1 MVIATAVRDWRF
13 FLGRVSGR
21 GTGATF
27 AGVTAL
33 LLAAS
38 TATTVLWGSSMAATG
53 MPMPGGWTMS
63 MAWMRMP
70 EQTWPGAAASFIAMW
85 LVMMV
90 AMMLPSLAPTLWHY
104 REALARTGAA
114 CPNRLAALA
123 GVAYFLVWS
132 VIGAALFPGAVV
144 LAALEMQRPSLARA
158 VPAAAGVVVLLAG
171 VLQFSTWKAHR
182 LSCCRE
188 APGSGCA
195 LATDAA
201 AWRFG
206 LRFGLHCS
214 GGCAGFTAI
223 LLVIGVMDLRA
234 MAAVAAAITGER
246 LAPNG
251 ERVARAIGAAAV
263 LSGLYMIARAAGLA

>member
-13 FLGRVSGR
+13 SLGRISGR
-21 GTGATF
+21 GTGGAF

-33 LLAAS
+33 LFTAS

-70 EQTWPGAAASFIAMW
+70 KQTWPGAAASFIAMW
-85 LVMMV
+85 LVMM
-90 AMMLPSLAPTLWHY
+90 LPSLAPTLWRY
-104 REALARTGAA
+104 RETLARTGAM
-114 CPNRLAALA
+114 CPNRLTALA
-123 GVAYFLVWS
+123 GVAYFLVWT
-132 VIGAALFPGAVV
+132 VIGAALFPPGVV
-144 LAALEMQRPSLARA
+144 LAALEMQRLGLARA
-158 VPAAAGVVVLLAG
+158 VPMAAGVVVLLAG
-171 VLQFSTWKAHR
+171 VLQFSTWKAHH

-214 GGCAGFTAI
+214 GDCAGF
-223 LLVIGVMDLRA
+223 
-234 MAAVAAAITGER
+234 
-246 LAPNG
+246 
-251 ERVARAIGAAAV
+251 
-263 LSGLYMIARAAGLA
+263 